1 MGLSIKEKLQQMTK
15 LSASN
20 VFNCGTVRV
29 GQTLLDL
36 HLENLDNHNTEKR
49 RMMEVDRVVWV
60 TNRAAADAITITTPD
75 VSKLSN
81 AKLKILLLPLKL
93 KEDGAM
99 PTKKADMLLKYMEW
113 KDRPSPGFEMVGM
126 A

>member
-1 MGLSIKEKLQQMTK
+1 MGKVSVG
-15 LSASN
+15 N

-36 HLENLDNHNTEKR
+36 HLENLDNHNTDKR
-49 RMMEVDRVVWV
+49 MVMDVGRVVWV
-60 TNRAAADAITITTPD
+60 ANRSIANAIIIATPN

-93 KEDGAM
+93 KEDEAM
-99 PTKKADMLLKYMEW
+99 PTKKANMLLKYMEW

-126 A
+126 AQE